1 MASLQ
6 SISQRDLTRSSIL
19 WFSIAFVLT
28 LVPQLFIFLPPWV
41 AVIFVICF
49 VWRIQIF
56 RMKVGYPH
64 GIVKFAI
71 IASILGTLFITKGN
85 FLNTEGCTILFM
97 AIYAL
102 KFVESKTVR
111 DGYVLGCIGLIA
123 LTSTYLFENSAYLF
137 TFSLITLA
145 TLIAALIGLQQ
156 LGYSVYSKKIL
167 LWNAIKVMGLS
178 LPLMV
183 TLFVIFPRFPSMLPN
198 MHKHENDQQ
207 SQAQTGVSNKMEP
220 GSIAELANSEK
231 HILWAE
237 FTKAVPQTRDL
248 YWRSLTLDQFDG
260 RAWSQSLSSQVPSLS
275 RYQIRN
281 RIGEQKY
288 SVIFDPS
295 FQKYLATLDLSQM
308 NHDVSARYN
317 PITAYGDFRFEYVRP
332 IETKIQYS
340 ATYFPYVTLLNPT
353 DGKVWD
359 KDIQQFLQV
368 TDHNPQTTQLVE
380 TLLQDQP
387 TKEEFVQKLLQ
398 HFKQDGFQYT
408 MQPGLLQSR
417 DSVDQFMFETKL
429 GFCEHYASATAFML
443 RKANIPSRI
452 VVGYLG
458 GSVDRNRNL
467 VEVRGKDAH
476 AWVEYWDEQKG
487 WLRVDPT
494 IAVSPNRADLGIDD
508 LINELTG
515 MNQVSMWDSLSSSFT
530 SLKDRIDYSWAKMV
544 LGYQS
549 ESQQSLLKTLFKIEF
564 VSVFTLAKIAI
575 AILFLFVLVQ
585 MIIFFKPWRR
595 LYFNANHE
603 YFRVIELA
611 NSVYGLRLPIS
622 TAPIELSEYLMKY
635 LSVDDQ
641 EKVQAMAN
649 ALVKYWFQP
658 DVSTAS
664 IKDVKGTL
672 FAVQKLLK
680 GKNVRR

>member
-1 MASLQ
+1 MAHLQ

-28 LVPQLFIFLPPWV
+28 IVPQLFIFLPPWV
-41 AVIFVICF
+41 AVIFAICF

-56 RMKVGYPH
+56 RMKIGYPH

-71 IASILGTLFITKGN
+71 IASILGMLFVTKGN

-97 AIYAL
+97 AIYGL
-102 KFVESKTVR
+102 KFVEAKTVR
-111 DGYVLGCIGLIA
+111 DGYVLGCIGIIA

-137 TFSLITLA
+137 IFSLITLT
-145 TLIAALIGLQQ
+145 TLIAAIIGLQQ
-156 LGYSVYSKKIL
+156 LGYSVYSKKAL
-167 LWNAIKVMGLS
+167 VLNAVKVMGLS
-178 LPLMV
+178 LPLMAI
-183 TLFVIFPRFPSMLPN
+183 LFVIFPRFPSMLPN
-198 MHKHENDQQ
+198 MHKNDGEQQ

-237 FTKAVPQTRDL
+237 FTQSVPQTKDL

-260 RAWSQSLSSQVPSLS
+260 RAWNQSQSSQMPLSP
-275 RYQIRN
+275 RYKIRN
-281 RIGEQKY
+281 RVGEQKY

-308 NHDVSARYN
+308 YEDPNARRN
-317 PITAYGDFRFEYVRP
+317 PITAYGDFRFEYNRP
-332 IETKIQYS
+332 IENKIQYS
-340 ATYFPYVTLLNPT
+340 ATYLPNTTLLNRM
-353 DGKVWD
+353 DGKAG
-359 KDIQQFLQV
+359 KSDIQQFLQV

-387 TKEEFVQKLLQ
+387 SKEVFVNRLLQ

-408 MQPGLLQSR
+408 MQPGLLKNR

-452 VVGYLG
+452 VIGYLG
-458 GSVDRNRNL
+458 GSIDRNRNL

-476 AWVEYWDEQKG
+476 AWVEYWDDQKG

-494 IAVSPNRADLGIDD
+494 IAVSPNRVDLGIDD
-508 LINELTG
+508 LISELTG
-515 MNQVSMWDSLSSSFT
+515 MNQVSMWDSFSSSFT
-530 SLKDRIDYSWAKMV
+530 KLKDRIDYNWAKMV

-549 ESQQSLLKTLFKIEF
+549 DAQQSLLKTLFKIDF
-564 VSVFTLAKIAI
+564 ISVFTLAKIAI
-575 AILFLFVLVQ
+575 GMLFLFVLVQ

-611 NSVYGLRLPIS
+611 NNTYGLNLPIS
-622 TAPIELSEYLMKY
+622 TAPIELSERLMKY
-635 LSVDDQ
+635 LPIHDQ
-641 EKVQAMAN
+641 EKVQNMTN
-649 ALVKYWFQP
+649 VLVKYWFQP
-658 DVSTAS
+658 DVSITS
-664 IKDVKGTL
+664 SKDVKEAL
-672 FAVQKLLK
+672 FAVQKMLK
-680 GKNVRR
+680 GKNVRQ